1 MAKDATGVLYGG
13 MITYLVVSLV
23 FICLRFYSKRIAKGK
38 FYLDDWVLVLSFVI
52 ELIYTIITLWQ
63 INNGLGVPIADL
75 IGDNFT
81 SFIQK
86 MITLLKWTPIM
97 ELFGVLGTAVSKLSF
112 CITLL
117 RLVVKRWQK
126 ISVWF
131 LITTC
136 TATTIGISVI
146 SFFQCSYD
154 VMPNPL
160 LGKNGYCI
168 KQETVKK
175 YNIFSCAYQAFM
187 DLALSVVP
195 TLVIWRLNMEDRRKI
210 SIISAMSLGFIAGGV
225 GLAKTVMNATLGY
238 TDTYNLATVLVLVQA
253 EITVTIGAA
262 CVPFCRPIV
271 RKIRTSIKGESH
283 DPEAGSGS
291 GHRPVPLAMDVL
303 QARRQSRGHAR
314 LGSEGEFYTQQSTSK
329 DDDSVAILE
338 VESGRHH

>member
-1 MAKDATGVLYGG
+1 MKYVPDTF
-13 MITYLVVSLV
+13 MKI
-23 FICLRFYSKRIAKGK
+23 
-38 FYLDDWVLVLSFVI
+38 I
-52 ELIYTIITLWQ
+52 ELIYTVITLWQ
-63 INNGLGVPIADL
+63 IRNGLGVPIADL

-168 KQETVKK
+168 TQETVKT

-187 DLALSVVP
+187 VSQFHQSSHRGS
-195 TLVIWRLNMEDRRKI
+195 RL
-210 SIISAMSLGFIAGGV
+210 
-225 GLAKTVMNATLGY
+225 
-238 TDTYNLATVLVLVQA
+238 
-253 EITVTIGAA
+253 
-262 CVPFCRPIV
+262 
-271 RKIRTSIKGESH
+271 
-283 DPEAGSGS
+283 
-291 GHRPVPLAMDVL
+291 
-303 QARRQSRGHAR
+303 
-314 LGSEGEFYTQQSTSK
+314 
-329 DDDSVAILE
+329 
-338 VESGRHH
+338 